1 MHRVM
6 EPNDLR
12 FFTMVPQ
19 RSTVCVVNMIEPYEP
34 STLTA
39 STIQFPSLICRRLNI
54 LKDSLLFF
62 AFKTLTGLQTA
73 AVALLYKDDTV
84 MTLFMVLDAGHFIS
98 EYISYMNRSIIR

>member
-1 MHRVM
+1 MTYAFS
-6 EPNDLR
+6 P
-12 FFTMVPQ
+12 MVPQ
-19 RSTVCVVNMIEPYEP
+19 RSTVCEVNMIEPNAP

-39 STIQFPSLICRRLNI
+39 STIQFPSLICRRLTI
-54 LKDSLLFF
+54 LKDSLLLFF
-62 AFKTLTGLQTA
+62 AFKALTGLQTA